1 MSVKNGPTKGLTK
14 TYCPARIGMTLE
26 TLDVKL
32 HFFFFF
38 SWPAPTPCFWDY
50 CFHKMAR
57 RENILFQVS
66 WELLLRGISFT
77 TCTYQSRQALGW
89 NTEGRKGEI
98 SSDLAPRCRQN
109 GRHCAPPLLWL
120 NATCSRWGSNQS
132 SPLLAQSKGIF
143 IDTLALTLAPG
154 SALSAGGPRASPE
167 PASVFLFRGAIVC
180 HDLQEFVD
188 TTYSTPGTRCTILK
202 NRERTKCAVDQRE
215 WETQVIKHVLRI
227 KLSADL
233 KARDGIQK
241 ILKGW
246 RALNSLMQNKRKT
259 ASKNI
264 QRWDFPSDTAL
275 IRNIH
280 HWVYAGGI
288 GRQRSV
294 HLRGAP
300 V

>member
-26 TLDVKL
+26 TLDIKL
-32 HFFFFF
+32 HFFFSFPGLLRLPAFETTVFIRWQGGKIF
-38 SWPAPTPCFWDY
+38 SFKLAGNSYSGGYPLPPAHINHGKHSAGIQREERGKSPRISLQGAD
-50 CFHKMAR
+50 KMAAT
-57 RENILFQVS
+57 V
-66 WELLLRGISFT
+66 
-77 TCTYQSRQALGW
+77 
-89 NTEGRKGEI
+89 
-98 SSDLAPRCRQN
+98 
-109 GRHCAPPLLWL
+109 PPPPLWL

-246 RALNSLMQNKRKT
+246 RALNSLMQNKRKI
-259 ASKNI
+259 SDGI
-264 QRWDFPSDTAL
+264 FRWIP
-275 IRNIH
+275 R
-280 HWVYAGGI
+280 W
-288 GRQRSV
+288 
-294 HLRGAP
+294 
-300 V
+300 